1 MAGQEPEWQRGR
13 VRGAVWVVA
22 KAAASTRSKTAAT
35 GGHRPGRGCRLTR
48 VLNRSLQLSEE
59 RRLKGGEGGSR
70 SRARGYFWKSERW
83 PDSVVSGE
91 EGGGTVTVLGVPG
104 WRQPGAGGLETRRE
118 SGRGRAGLEFL
129 AFEMGARPGYL
140 TSPALLRSLRSS
152 GVPVKG
158 SVS

>member
-1 MAGQEPEWQRGR
+1 MAGQEPEWQRGP

-48 VLNRSLQLSEE
+48 VLNRSLQLSGGEE
-59 RRLKGGEGGSR
+59 TERGEGGSR
-70 SRARGYFWKSERW
+70 SRARGHFWKSERW

-104 WRQPGAGGLETRRE
+104 WRHPAPVAWRRGVRVAGVAQD
-118 SGRGRAGLEFL
+118 SSFW
-129 AFEMGARPGYL
+129 P
-140 TSPALLRSLRSS
+140 LRW
-152 GVPVKG
+152 GHDQAT
-158 SVS
+158 